1 MKTES
6 CSKSRGKKMIK
17 NLKFLI
23 KVIAF
28 IFFVIAVII
37 LNKISSK
44 FTYAIGWLLGLEEA

>member
-1 MKTES
+1 
-6 CSKSRGKKMIK
+6 MIK